1 MLKDNR
7 EGRPNNVYAR
17 NSKVGAEGARLIGGQ
32 GDMETE
38 AQDTIARTGAS
49 WMRK

>member
-17 NSKVGAEGARLIGGQ
+17 NSKVGAEG
-32 GDMETE
+32 DMETE